1 MLQSVLSRVF
11 GNKHER
17 DVKKLQ
23 PLVDQINS
31 LEPSLK
37 NLPDEQ
43 LKAKTDE
50 FKERLAKGE
59 TLDDLLVE
67 AYAVV
72 RETATRTLDQR
83 HFDVQLMGAIVLHQ
97 GKIAE
102 MKTGEGK
109 TLTSTMPIYLNAL
122 TGKGVHLVAP
132 NYYLAYRD
140 SEWMGEIYRF
150 LGLSVGLTLN
160 GVSIRNG
167 KPVLKDM
174 TVEERK
180 QGYNAD
186 ITYGVNDAFGFDY
199 LRDNK
204 AVLPDYRVQREL
216 NYAIV
221 DEIDFILVDEARTP
235 LILSDR
241 PQKSSET
248 YYTVNRIIP
257 RLKLETDYEIDE
269 KGKSRGTVMLTDDGV
284 KHVERLLGVSN
295 LYEMENIGLVH
306 HVEQALAAHTLW
318 KRDVDYVVKDG
329 KVMIV
334 DEFTGRMQPG
344 KRWSDGLHQAI
355 EAKERVKIQEENMS
369 TARITYQNY
378 FRLYNKLAG
387 MTGTAETEAAEFA
400 EIYSLNV
407 VVIPTNQPVV
417 REDHPDV
424 IYKTEREKFNAIIE
438 ELVNLHNIGQP
449 VLVGTRSI
457 ETSERLGR
465 QLKKEH
471 IPHHVLNAKY
481 HEKEAEIIS
490 HAGQRNA
497 ITIATNMAG
506 RGVDIVLGE
515 GVIELG
521 GLHIIGTE
529 RHESRRIDNQLRG
542 RSGRQGDPGSSR
554 FYLSLEDELMRK
566 FGSDKLSS
574 AMEWLGMK
582 EGIPIEHSMISKRIE
597 GAQKRVEGYN
607 FEIRKQVLKYDD
619 VRNTQ
624 RGVIYEQRNMVLDGE
639 DLKSEILDM
648 LEEVAYD
655 YLDMYVGQDLNS
667 DDWNVQGLVDWV
679 YQTFFIDMARWDPKP
694 ENLSY
699 DEIGEKLLKTL
710 HDLYEKREQQVGPDA
725 MRQIERFVMLNRID
739 DHWVDHLYNMDYME
753 EGIGLRAYGQRDPLV
768 EFKREAHEMF
778 SVMIEKIK
786 EEIVEYM
793 FKVQLV
799 DESEKQDSSQ
809 RRRPKRGSGARR
821 PVAAMAVRSAA
832 PEQMEEAAGSVGL
845 QANNAPART
854 GKNKVGRNEPCPCGS
869 GKKYKKCC
877 GR

>member
-1 MLQSVLSRVF
+1 MLQSVLSKVF

-37 NLPDEQ
+37 TLSDER

-50 FKERLAKGE
+50 FKERLEKGE
-59 TLDDLLVE
+59 TLDDLLLE

-72 RETATRTLDQR
+72 RETAIRTLGQR

-132 NYYLAYRD
+132 NYYLAHRD
-140 SEWMGEIYRF
+140 SEWMGEIYKF
-150 LGLSVGLTLN
+150 LGLTVGLTLN
-160 GVSIRNG
+160 GVSIRDG

-174 TVEERK
+174 TVEEKK

-204 AVLPDYRVQREL
+204 AVHADYRVQREL

-241 PQKSSET
+241 PQKSAET

-257 RLKLETDYEIDE
+257 RLKIETHYEIDE
-269 KGKSRGTVMLTDDGV
+269 KGKSRGTVMLTDEGV

-318 KRDVDYVVKDG
+318 KRDVDYVVQNG

-334 DEFTGRMQPG
+334 DEFTGRIQPG

-355 EAKERVKIQEENMS
+355 EAKERVRIQEENMS

-387 MTGTAETEAAEFA
+387 MTGTAETEAAEFS
-400 EIYSLNV
+400 EIYGLDV
-407 VVIPTNQPVV
+407 AVILTNQPVI

-438 ELVNLHNIGQP
+438 AVVELHNIGQP

-471 IPHHVLNAKY
+471 VPHHVLNAKY
-481 HEKEAEIIS
+481 HEKEAEIIA

-506 RGVDIVLGE
+506 RGVDIALGE

-639 DLKSEILDM
+639 DLKGEILDM
-648 LEEVAYD
+648 LEEVVDD
-655 YLDMYVGQDLNS
+655 YLDMYVGEDLNR
-667 DDWNVQGLVDWV
+667 DDWNVQALVDWV
-679 YQTFFIDMARWDPKP
+679 YQTFFIDISKWDTKP

-699 DEIGEKLLKTL
+699 DEIREKLLKTL
-710 HDLYEKREQQVGPDA
+710 HDLYEEREQRMGSDA
-725 MRQIERFVMLNRID
+725 MRQLERFVMLNRVD

-786 EEIVEYM
+786 EEIVGYM

-799 DESEKQDSSQ
+799 DEVVAAGKQDSSQ
-809 RRRPKRGSGARR
+809 RRPPKRSPGARR
-821 PVAAMAVRSAA
+821 RVALRSAA
-832 PEQMEEAAGSVGL
+832 PGQMEENTGSVNL
-845 QANNAPART
+845 PANNAPARK
-854 GKNKVGRNEPCPCGS
+854 GKSKIGRNEPCPCGS